1 MFHRVDYKNEPRLK
15 PLTKGLSNYDKLQKD
30 LNTPVKDYNQ
40 IKDLVEL
47 DAHQSLASIRDARN
61 KPHELRDKN
70 SITKLNNINN
80 KKSKNTVEIGAH
92 KKGKNKK

>member
-15 PLTKGLSNYDKLQKD
+15 PLTKGVSNYDKLQKD

-47 DAHQSLASIRDARN
+47 EN
-61 KPHELRDKN
+61 N
-70 SITKLNNINN
+70 SIAKLSNNTNNIKSK
-80 KKSKNTVEIGAH
+80 KKS
-92 KKGKNKK
+92 

>member
-15 PLTKGLSNYDKLQKD
+15 PLTKGLNNYDKLQKD

-47 DAHQSLASIRDARN
+47 DAHQSLASIRD
-61 KPHELRDKN
+61 KN
-70 SITKLNNINN
+70 SIAKLSNNTNNIKS
-80 KKSKNTVEIGAH
+80 KKSLETMAH
-92 KKGKNKK
+92 KKGKIKK